1 MESLIKFL
9 SASNYRN
16 KLESKIDLTD
26 KEIVQNVSRVA
37 WPSILEALFIALISS
52 VDTMMVATL
61 GAAAIS
67 AVGIVNQPRML
78 MLAPI
83 MALNM
88 AVTVI
93 VSRRKGQNNRE
104 GANQILRN
112 ALLICLGLALT
123 LNLLGFLFAEELL
136 RFAGANSDY
145 IMDSINYFKII
156 CIGNFFYSLSLTITA
171 AQRGSGNTKISMVTN
186 LTANIVN
193 IIFNYLLI
201 NGIWIFPKW
210 GVAGAAVATALGNIV
225 ALGIA
230 VYSVTHHSD
239 FLFLNLKEKWSI
251 QKENVIQLLHIG
263 WPSIVEQVFL
273 RIGFF
278 TFAKQ
283 VFSLGTM
290 ASSSHQITMNIMH
303 LSFSVGDGLA
313 IAATALVGRSLGQ
326 KRTDLAKLYGK
337 SAQHMGRILGV
348 LLSLLTFLFRY
359 QFISLFSSDPE
370 IMAITADLF
379 IILSGLLFFQMSQV
393 ITIGSL
399 RGAGDVKFVAGL
411 SMISIMLVRP
421 GLTQIFAY
429 NLGYGILGAWV
440 GTFIDQLV
448 RWSMSLLRYNS
459 GKWVNVEV

>member
-1 MESLIKFL
+1 MDSFIKL
-9 SASNYRN
+9 LAANSYRK
-16 KLESKIDLTD
+16 KLNSDIEYTD
-26 KEIVQNVSRVA
+26 KEIVSNVVKVA
-37 WPSILEALFIALISS
+37 WPSTLEALFIALISS
-52 VDTMMVATL
+52 VDTIMVATL
-61 GAAAIS
+61 GHQAIS

-78 MLAPI
+78 MLSII

-93 VSRRKGQNNRE
+93 VSRRKGQNNRS

-112 ALLICLGLALT
+112 ALIICFGLAL
-123 LNLLGFLFAEELL
+123 LFNFLGFTFAKELL
-136 RFAGANSDY
+136 TFAGADAQY
-145 IMDSINYFKII
+145 INDAVTYFKII

-186 LTANIVN
+186 LSANIVN

-201 NGIWIFPKW
+201 NGIGFFPKW

-230 VYSVTHHSD
+230 LYSVTHHDS
-239 FLFLNLKEKWSI
+239 FLFLDIKEKWTL
-251 QKENVIQLLHIG
+251 QKENLLQIVRIG
-263 WPSIVEQVFL
+263 WPSMVEQIFL

-283 VFSLGTM
+283 VFSLGTI
-290 ASSSHQITMNIMH
+290 ASSSHQIAMNVMS
-303 LSFSVGDGLA
+303 LSFSLGDGLA

-326 KRTDLAKLYGK
+326 QKTDLAKLYGK
-337 SAQHMGRILGV
+337 SVQHIGRVLAVILV
-348 LLSLLTFLFRY
+348 IIAVVFRY
-359 QFISLFSSDPE
+359 QIISLFSTLPE
-370 IMAITADLF
+370 IVSITSDLF
-379 IILSGLLFFQMSQV
+379 LILGGLLYFQMSQV

-399 RGAGDVKFVAGL
+399 RGAGDVRFVAGL
-411 SMISIMLVRP
+411 SMVSIMMVRP
-421 GLTQIFAY
+421 GLTQLFAY
-429 NLGYGILGAWV
+429 TLGYGIIGAWI

-448 RWSMSLLRYNS
+448 RWSVSLYRYNS